1 MDHGDRN
8 LPFLRYNVHMGI
20 RRTEVAGA
28 CYAFGWS
35 NLGGVMDNGGVVGTR
50 ID

>member
-8 LPFLRYNVHMGI
+8 LPVLRYYLRMGFG
-20 RRTEVAGA
+20 RTEVVGA

-35 NLGGVMDNGGVVGTR
+35 NLGGVMDNGGLGGTR